1 MPVAS
6 LVKHWKRFTQGRN
19 LQSRPGT
26 VVFIV
31 DLSVTLMT
39 TIYGTVYGFQFR
51 YRTL

>member
-6 LVKHWKRFTQGRN
+6 LVKHWKRFTQGRS

-31 DLSVTLMT
+31 DLSVNDDNYL
-39 TIYGTVYGFQFR
+39 R
-51 YRTL
+51 YYV